1 MYVKYLS
8 NLLLSSNHK
17 FIPQKFN
24 VILLDM
30 ECDELKR
37 RLSAN
42 IKKIR
47 KSKNLSQFDLAEKAN
62 LSNQTINSIEG
73 KRLWPSDKTMVKI
86 ANALETDASIFF
98 LPENYA
104 ENAAPNSI
112 VIPGLR
118 DALKKNVDY
127 LIEEF
132 FKPYI

>member
-1 MYVKYLS
+1 MDS
-8 NLLLSSNHK
+8 
-17 FIPQKFN
+17 
-24 VILLDM
+24 
-30 ECDELKR
+30 DELKR

-47 KSKNLSQFDLAEKAN
+47 KSKNLSQFELAEKAN
-62 LSNQTINSIEG
+62 LSDQTINSIEG
-73 KRLWPSDKTMVKI
+73 KRLWPNDKTMIKI

-104 ENAAPNSI
+104 ENAASKSI
-112 VIPGLR
+112 VIIPELK

-132 FKPYI
+132 FKSYM

>member
-1 MYVKYLS
+1 MDS
-8 NLLLSSNHK
+8 
-17 FIPQKFN
+17 
-24 VILLDM
+24 
-30 ECDELKR
+30 DELKR

-47 KSKNLSQFDLAEKAN
+47 KSKNLSQFELAEKAN
-62 LSNQTINSIEG
+62 LSDQTINSIEG
-73 KRLWPSDKTMVKI
+73 KRLWPSDKTMIKI

-104 ENAAPNSI
+104 ENAASKSI
-112 VIPGLR
+112 VIIPELK

-132 FKPYI
+132 FKSYM